1 MRILT
6 QMGGAVA
13 DAIAAAA
20 PDAEV
25 VVVPLT
31 GPVPPGIEGQALVAS
46 HRADNLVELA
56 GRGVEWIHFFGT
68 GVDGMPPEILTGRTV
83 TCSRGAGAVPISEW
97 VLAMMLAFEK
107 RLPDAWVGG
116 PPEHWGWTQLGG
128 LSGRTLGLIGL
139 GGIGSAVA
147 TRALAFDMDVRA
159 LRRTQAPSPVPGVT
173 VVPSLGDLLPVA
185 DHLVVAA
192 PATPRTTHLLDED
205 AFSAVKPGVHLVN
218 IARGTLLDQD
228 SLRAALDDGR
238 VALASLDV
246 CDPEP
251 LPAGHWLYSHPK
263 VRLSPHISWSNPA
276 LTGRIVE
283 LLADNVRRFAAGEP
297 LEGVVD
303 PIERY

>member
-6 QMGGAVA
+6 QMGGGVA
-13 DAIAAAA
+13 DAIVAAA

-46 HRADNLVELA
+46 HRADNLIELA

-68 GVDGMPPEILTGRTV
+68 GVDGMPPEVLTGRTV

-107 RLPDAWVGG
+107 RLPDAWVGE

-128 LSGRTLGLIGL
+128 LAGRTLGLVGL

-147 TRALAFDMDVRA
+147 TRALAFDMEVHA
-159 LRRTQAPSPVPGVT
+159 VRRTEAPSPVPGVT
-173 VVPSLGDLLPVA
+173 LVPSLGDLLSVV

-192 PATPRTTHLLDED
+192 PATPKTRYLLGED
-205 AFSAVKPGVHLVN
+205 AFAAVKPGVHLVN
-218 IARGTLLDQD
+218 IARGTLVDQD
-228 SLRAALDDGR
+228 ALRAALDDGR

-251 LPAGHWLYSHPK
+251 LPAGHWLYSHPR
-263 VRLSPHISWSNPA
+263 VRLSPHVSWSNPA

-283 LLADNVRRFAAGEP
+283 LLADNVRRFAAGQP

-303 PIERY
+303 PVERY

>member
-1 MRILT
+1 MRVLT
-6 QMGGAVA
+6 QMGGGVA

-25 VVVPLT
+25 VIVPLT
-31 GPVPPGIEGQALVAS
+31 GPVPPEIDGQALVAS
-46 HRADNLVELA
+46 HRSDNLIELA

-107 RLPDAWVGG
+107 RLPDAWVGD

-128 LSGRTLGLIGL
+128 LSGRTLGLVGL
-139 GGIGSAVA
+139 GGIGTAVA
-147 TRALAFDMDVRA
+147 TRALAFDMHVRA
-159 LRRTQAPSPVPGVT
+159 VRRTEAPSSVPGVT
-173 VVPSLGDLLPVA
+173 VVPTLGDLLAVS

-192 PATPRTTHLLDED
+192 PATPRTTHLLDDE

-218 IARGTLLDQD
+218 IARGTLVDQD
-228 SLRAALDDGR
+228 ALRAALDDGR

-276 LTGRIVE
+276 LTARIVE
-283 LLADNVRRFAAGEP
+283 LLADNVRRFAAGQP

-303 PIERY
+303 PVERY

>member
-6 QMGGAVA
+6 QMGGGVA

-31 GPVPPGIEGQALVAS
+31 GPVSPEIEGQALVAS

-97 VLAMMLAFEK
+97 VLTMMLAFEK
-107 RLPDAWVGG
+107 RVPDAWVRE
-116 PPEHWGWTQLGG
+116 PPEHWGWSQLGG
-128 LSGRTLGLIGL
+128 LSGRTLGLVGL

-147 TRALAFDMDVRA
+147 TRALAFDMHVRA
-159 LRRTQAPSPVPGVT
+159 VRRSGAPSPVPGVT
-173 VVPSLGDLLPVA
+173 LVPTLGDLLPIV

-192 PATPRTTHLLDED
+192 PATPKTRHLLDED
-205 AFSAVKPGVHLVN
+205 AFAAVRPGVHLVN
-218 IARGTLLDQD
+218 IARGALIDQD
-228 SLRAALDDGR
+228 ALRSALDDGR

-251 LPAGHWLYSHPK
+251 LPAGHWLYTHPK

-276 LTGRIVE
+276 LTQRIVE
-283 LLADNVRRFAAGEP
+283 LLADNVRRFAAGQP

-303 PIERY
+303 PVERY

>member
-6 QMGGAVA
+6 QMGGGVA

-20 PDAEV
+20 PGAEV

-31 GPVPPGIEGQALVAS
+31 GPVPPEIEGQALVAS
-46 HRADNLVELA
+46 HRADNLIELA

-68 GVDGMPPEILTGRTV
+68 GVDGMPPELLTGRTV

-107 RLPDAWVGG
+107 RLPEAWVGE

-128 LSGRTLGLIGL
+128 LSGRTLGLVGL

-147 TRALAFDMDVRA
+147 TRALAFGMDVRA
-159 LRRTQAPSPVPGVT
+159 LRRTRAPSPVPGVALAA
-173 VVPSLGDLLPVA
+173 SLDDLLPAA
-185 DHLVVAA
+185 DHLVIAA
-192 PATPRTTHLLDED
+192 PATPRTAHLLDEA
-205 AFSAVKPGVHLVN
+205 AFAAVKPGIHLVN
-218 IARGTLLDQD
+218 IARGTLVDQD
-228 SLRAALDDGR
+228 ALRAALDEGR

-251 LPAGHWLYSHPK
+251 LPTGHWLYSHPN

-276 LTGRIVE
+276 LTARIVE
-283 LLADNVRRFAAGEP
+283 LLADNVRRFTTGQP

-303 PIERY
+303 PVERY